1 MRIKITK
8 SLVLNAQIHNTETIP
23 EALFP
28 EGEYLANPTPDGKI
42 EVINTRSIKALFPEG
57 DYLANLTPDGKI
69 EVINTRK
76 IKALFS
82 FSQFRDRISLG
93 EFIVLEY

>member
-8 SLVLNAQIHNTETIP
+8 SLVLPAQMLETESIP
-23 EALFP
+23 E
-28 EGEYLANPTPDGKI
+28 
-42 EVINTRSIKALFPEG
+42 ALFPEG
-57 DYLANLTPDGKI
+57 DYLANLTPEGKI
-69 EVINTRK
+69 EVINSRK

-93 EFIVLEY
+93 EFIVVEA

>member
-8 SLVLNAQIHNTETIP
+8 SLVLHAQIHNTETIP

-28 EGEYLANPTPDGKI
+28 EGEYLANLTPEGKI
-42 EVINTRSIKALFPEG
+42 EVINTKS
-57 DYLANLTPDGKI
+57 
-69 EVINTRK
+69 

-82 FSQFRDRISLG
+82 FSQFREKVSQGDFVVVES
-93 EFIVLEY
+93 

>member
-8 SLVLNAQIHNTETIP
+8 SLVLPAQMLETESIP
-23 EALFP
+23 E
-28 EGEYLANPTPDGKI
+28 
-42 EVINTRSIKALFPEG
+42 ALFPEG
-57 DYLANLTPDGKI
+57 DYLANLTPEGKI

-82 FSQFRDRISLG
+82 FSQFRDRISQG
-93 EFIVLEY
+93 EFIVVEA

>member
-8 SLVLNAQIHNTETIP
+8 SLVLNAQIHNTESVP

-28 EGEYLANPTPDGKI
+28 EGEYLANLTPEGKI
-42 EVINTRSIKALFPEG
+42 EVINTK
-57 DYLANLTPDGKI
+57 
-69 EVINTRK
+69 K

-82 FSQFRDRISLG
+82 FSQFREKVSQGDFVVV
-93 EFIVLEY
+93 EA

>member
-8 SLVLNAQIHNTETIP
+8 SLVLPAQILETESIP
-23 EALFP
+23 E
-28 EGEYLANPTPDGKI
+28 
-42 EVINTRSIKALFPEG
+42 ALFPEG

-69 EVINTRK
+69 EVINTKR

-82 FSQFRDRISLG
+82 FSQFREKISLG
-93 EFIVLEY
+93 EFIVVEA

>member
-8 SLVLNAQIHNTETIP
+8 SLVLPARILETESIP
-23 EALFP
+23 E
-28 EGEYLANPTPDGKI
+28 
-42 EVINTRSIKALFPEG
+42 ALFPEG

-76 IKALFS
+76 IKAIFS
-82 FSQFRDRISLG
+82 FSQFRERISLG
-93 EFIVLEY
+93 EFIVMEA

>member
-8 SLVLNAQIHNTETIP
+8 SLVLPAQMLETESIP
-23 EALFP
+23 E
-28 EGEYLANPTPDGKI
+28 
-42 EVINTRSIKALFPEG
+42 ALFPEG
-57 DYLANLTPDGKI
+57 DYLANLTPEGKI

-82 FSQFRDRISLG
+82 FSQFRDRISQG
-93 EFIVLEY
+93 EFIVVES

>member
-8 SLVLNAQIHNTETIP
+8 SLVLPAQILETESVP
-23 EALFP
+23 E
-28 EGEYLANPTPDGKI
+28 
-42 EVINTRSIKALFPEG
+42 ALFPEG

-69 EVINTRK
+69 EVINTKR

-82 FSQFRDRISLG
+82 FSQFREKVSLG
-93 EFIVLEY
+93 EFIVVET

>member
-8 SLVLNAQIHNTETIP
+8 SLVLPAQILETESIP

-28 EGEYLANPTPDGKI
+28 EGY
-42 EVINTRSIKALFPEG
+42 
-57 DYLANLTPDGKI
+57 YLANLTPEGKI

-82 FSQFRDRISLG
+82 FSQFREKVSLG
-93 EFIVLEY
+93 EFIVMEA

>member
-8 SLVLNAQIHNTETIP
+8 SLVLPAQILETECIP

-28 EGEYLANPTPDGKI
+28 EG
-42 EVINTRSIKALFPEG
+42 
-57 DYLANLTPDGKI
+57 DYVANLTPDGKI
-69 EVINTRK
+69 EVINTKR

-82 FSQFRDRISLG
+82 FSQFRERISLG
-93 EFIVLEY
+93 EFVVMEA

>member
-8 SLVLNAQIHNTETIP
+8 SLVLPAQMLETE
-23 EALFP
+23 
-28 EGEYLANPTPDGKI
+28 
-42 EVINTRSIKALFPEG
+42 SISEALFPEG
-57 DYLANLTPDGKI
+57 DYLANLTPEGKI

-93 EFIVLEY
+93 EFIVVEA

>member
-8 SLVLNAQIHNTETIP
+8 SLVLPAQMLETESIP
-23 EALFP
+23 E
-28 EGEYLANPTPDGKI
+28 
-42 EVINTRSIKALFPEG
+42 ALFPEG
-57 DYLANLTPDGKI
+57 DYLANLTPEGKI

-93 EFIVLEY
+93 EFIVLEA

>member
-8 SLVLNAQIHNTETIP
+8 SLVLPAQMLETESIP
-23 EALFP
+23 E
-28 EGEYLANPTPDGKI
+28 
-42 EVINTRSIKALFPEG
+42 ALFPEG
-57 DYLANLTPDGKI
+57 DYLANLTPEGKI
-69 EVINTRK
+69 EVINTKK

-93 EFIVLEY
+93 EFIVVET

>member
-8 SLVLNAQIHNTETIP
+8 SLVLPAQMLDTESIP
-23 EALFP
+23 E
-28 EGEYLANPTPDGKI
+28 
-42 EVINTRSIKALFPEG
+42 ALFPEG

-93 EFIVLEY
+93 EFIVVEA

>member
-8 SLVLNAQIHNTETIP
+8 NLVLPAQLLDTESVP
-23 EALFP
+23 E
-28 EGEYLANPTPDGKI
+28 
-42 EVINTRSIKALFPEG
+42 ALFPEG
-57 DYLANLTPDGKI
+57 DYLANLTPEGKI

-82 FSQFRDRISLG
+82 FSQFREKVSQG
-93 EFIVLEY
+93 EFIVMDA

>member
-8 SLVLNAQIHNTETIP
+8 SLVLPAQMLETESIP
-23 EALFP
+23 E
-28 EGEYLANPTPDGKI
+28 
-42 EVINTRSIKALFPEG
+42 ALFPEG
-57 DYLANLTPDGKI
+57 DYLANLTPEGKI

-82 FSQFRDRISLG
+82 FSQFRERVTIG
-93 EFIVLEY
+93 EFIVMES

>member
-8 SLVLNAQIHNTETIP
+8 SLVLPAQMLETES
-23 EALFP
+23 FP
-28 EGEYLANPTPDGKI
+28 E
-42 EVINTRSIKALFPEG
+42 ALFPEG
-57 DYLANLTPDGKI
+57 DYLANLTPEGKI

-93 EFIVLEY
+93 EFIVVEA